1 MKRYYI
7 TTPIYYVNS
16 VPHIGTALTTIVAD
30 ACARFQK
37 RRGRTVYFLTGTDEN
52 APKVHRVAGERGV
65 PTQQFVDEMAAEFE
79 RTWQALHIEYD
90 IFIRTTEDRHKRVVT
105 EVFRKLLQQGDI
117 YLGAYQ
123 GWYCVSCETFFAS
136 SKVDESRTCPDCGK
150 PLEWRD
156 EPCYYFRLSKY
167 ESRLKE
173 HFAAHPRFIEPEV
186 RRNETL
192 GFIAEGLQDIAVTR
206 TGTDWGVEVPVSV
219 LDLEYG
225 DIDTSIAN
233 TTAILSDQF
242 LRFRRPSPDS
252 PRQYFISIPRE
263 NMRIYVWF
271 DALLNYLTATGWLE
285 REDYTDTWPPDLQL
299 MGKDILPRF
308 HATIWPAML
317 MALDLP
323 LPERLYGHGWWIVN
337 KQKMSK
343 SLGNV
348 YAPLEVVQSLAGAS
362 GCETPYAVDAFR
374 YYMLR
379 EMPTDTDAEFS
390 LEGLE
395 TRYNGDL
402 ANDLGNMLHRTLS
415 MMHRYFGGRVPAGG
429 ARVDAGL
436 ADLFAQQA
444 ARVTEAYEAVDFPRG
459 LREAWQIIGAV
470 NRYYDEQAPWTLMKQ
485 GSTARAGQVLYAGLI
500 AARLLS
506 ALVEPAMPQV
516 AREIARQLGIG
527 EAPAWSEATAM
538 DALPAGHTLQEPKP
552 IFPRLQAK
560 TEPKQPSAPA
570 PTPEPPTQG
579 ATTMQDTITID
590 DFKRLQIRIAT
601 ITAAEPVPKST
612 KLLKLTLDV
621 GGETRTIVAG
631 IAEDYTPDQ
640 LVGKQIP
647 VLVNLQ
653 PALIRGIVL
662 EGMMLAA
669 DVDGRAVLLHPDR
682 EVPSGSTVR

>member
-37 RRGRTVYFLTGTDEN
+37 RRGRMVYFLTGTDEN
-52 APKVHRVAGERGV
+52 APKVHRVAQERGV

-90 IFIRTTEDRHKRVVT
+90 VFIRTTEARHKRVVT
-105 EVFRKLLQQGDI
+105 EVFRRLVRQGDI
-117 YLGAYQ
+117 YKGSYQ

-136 SKVDESRTCPDCGK
+136 SKVDETRACPDCGK

-156 EPCYYFRLSKY
+156 EPCYYFRLSAY

-173 HFAAHPRFIEPEV
+173 HFGANPRFIEPEV

-206 TGTDWGVEVPVSV
+206 TGTDWGVPVPDDPASGVV
-219 LDLEYG
+219 
-225 DIDTSIAN
+225 
-233 TTAILSDQF
+233 
-242 LRFRRPSPDS
+242 
-252 PRQYFISIPRE
+252 
-263 NMRIYVWF
+263 YVWF

-285 REDYTDTWPPDLQL
+285 RDDYTDIWPPDLQL

-348 YAPLEVVQSLAGAS
+348 YAPLEVAQSLAEAA

-379 EMPTDTDAEFS
+379 EMPTDSDAEFS

-415 MMHRYFGGRVPAGG
+415 MMHRYFGGRVPEGG

-436 ADLFAQQA
+436 ADLFVQQS

-485 GSTARAGQVLYAGLI
+485 GNTERAGQVLYAGLI
-500 AARLLS
+500 AARLLC

-516 AREIARQLGIG
+516 AREIARQLGVG
-527 EAPAWSEATAM
+527 EAPPWNDATAM
-538 DALPAGHTLQEPKP
+538 DALPAGHALQEPKP

-560 TEPKQPSAPA
+560 AEPKQP
-570 PTPEPPTQG
+570 PTPTPQPEPPQQG
-579 ATTMQDTITID
+579 ATTMQDAITID

-601 ITAAEPVPKST
+601 VTAAEPVPKST

-631 IAEDYTPDQ
+631 IAEDYAPDQ

-653 PALIRGIVL
+653 PALIRGIVS

-669 DVDGRAVLLHPDR
+669 DVDGKAVLLHPDR
-682 EVPSGSTVR
+682 EVPSGSGVR

>member
-37 RRGRTVYFLTGTDEN
+37 RRGRRVYFLTGTDEN
-52 APKVHRVAGERGV
+52 APKVHRVAQERGI

-90 IFIRTTEDRHKRVVT
+90 VFIRTTEARHKRVVT
-105 EVFRKLLQQGDI
+105 EVFRRLLQQGDI

-136 SKVDESRTCPDCGK
+136 SKVDETRACPDCGK

-156 EPCYYFRLSKY
+156 EPCYYFRLSAY

-173 HFAAHPRFIEPEV
+173 HFGANPRFIEPEV

-206 TGTDWGVEVPVSV
+206 TGTDWGVPVPDDPASGVV
-219 LDLEYG
+219 
-225 DIDTSIAN
+225 
-233 TTAILSDQF
+233 
-242 LRFRRPSPDS
+242 
-252 PRQYFISIPRE
+252 
-263 NMRIYVWF
+263 YVWF

-285 REDYTDTWPPDLQL
+285 RDDYTDTWPPDLQL

-348 YAPLEVVQSLAGAS
+348 YAPLEVAQSLAEAA

-379 EMPTDTDAEFS
+379 EMPTDSDAEFS

-415 MMHRYFGGRVPAGG
+415 MMHRYFGGRVPEGG

-436 ADLFAQQA
+436 ADLFVQQA

-485 GSTARAGQVLYAGLI
+485 GNTERAGQVLYAGLI

-516 AREIARQLGIG
+516 AREIARQLGVG
-527 EAPAWSEATAM
+527 EAPPWNDATAM
-538 DALPAGHTLQEPKP
+538 DALPAGHALQEPKP

-560 TEPKQPSAPA
+560 AEPKQPPAPA
-570 PTPEPPTQG
+570 PEPPQQG
-579 ATTMQDTITID
+579 ATTMQDAITID

-631 IAEDYTPDQ
+631 IAEDYAPDQ

-653 PALIRGIVL
+653 PALIRGIVS

-669 DVDGRAVLLHPDR
+669 DVDGKAVLLHPDR
-682 EVPSGSTVR
+682 EVPSGSGVR

>member
-37 RRGRTVYFLTGTDEN
+37 RRGRRVYFLTGTDEN
-52 APKVHRVAGERGV
+52 APKVHRVAQERGV

-90 IFIRTTEDRHKRVVT
+90 VFIRTTEDRHKRVVT
-105 EVFRKLLQQGDI
+105 EVFRRLVRQGDI
-117 YLGAYQ
+117 YKGSYQ

-136 SKVDESRTCPDCGK
+136 SKVDETRACPDCGK

-206 TGTDWGVEVPVSV
+206 TGTDWGVPVPDDPASGVV
-219 LDLEYG
+219 
-225 DIDTSIAN
+225 
-233 TTAILSDQF
+233 
-242 LRFRRPSPDS
+242 
-252 PRQYFISIPRE
+252 
-263 NMRIYVWF
+263 YVWF

-285 REDYTDTWPPDLQL
+285 RDDYTDTWPPDLQL

-348 YAPLEVVQSLAGAS
+348 YAPLEVVQSLAAAS

-379 EMPTDTDAEFS
+379 EMPTDSDAEFS

-415 MMHRYFGGRVPAGG
+415 MMHRYFGGRVPDG

-444 ARVTEAYEAVDFPRG
+444 ARVTEAYEAVDYPRG

-485 GSTARAGQVLYAGLI
+485 GDTARAGQVLYAGLI

-506 ALVEPAMPQV
+506 ALVEPAMPRV

-527 EAPAWSEATAM
+527 EPPAWSDATAM
-538 DALPAGHTLQEPKP
+538 DALPAGHTLQEPTP

-560 TEPKQPSAPA
+560 AEPKQP
-570 PTPEPPTQG
+570 PTPTPQPEPPQQG
-579 ATTMQDTITID
+579 ATTMQDAITID

-601 ITAAEPVPKST
+601 VTAAEPVPKST

-631 IAEDYTPDQ
+631 IAEDYAPDQ

-653 PALIRGIVL
+653 PALIRGIVS

>member
-37 RRGRTVYFLTGTDEN
+37 RRGRRVYFLTGTDEN
-52 APKVHRVAGERGV
+52 APKVHRVAGERGI

-79 RTWQALHIEYD
+79 RIWQALHIEYD
-90 IFIRTTEDRHKRVVT
+90 VFIRTTEDRHKSVVM
-105 EVFRKLLQQGDI
+105 EVFHRLVRQGDI
-117 YLGAYQ
+117 YKGSYQ

-136 SKVDESRTCPDCGK
+136 SKVGESRTCPDCGK

-167 ESRLKE
+167 ESRLKA
-173 HFAAHPRFIEPEV
+173 HLAANPRFIEPEV

-206 TGTDWGVEVPVSV
+206 TGTDWGVPVPDDPASGVV
-219 LDLEYG
+219 
-225 DIDTSIAN
+225 
-233 TTAILSDQF
+233 
-242 LRFRRPSPDS
+242 
-252 PRQYFISIPRE
+252 
-263 NMRIYVWF
+263 YVWF

-285 REDYTDTWPPDLQL
+285 RDDYTDTWPPDLQL

-348 YAPLEVVQSLAGAS
+348 YAPLEVVQSLAAAS

-379 EMPTDTDAEFS
+379 EMPTDSDAEFS

-415 MMHRYFGGRVPAGG
+415 MMHRYFGGRVPDG

-444 ARVTEAYEAVDFPRG
+444 ARVTEAYEAVDYPRG

-485 GSTARAGQVLYAGLI
+485 GDTARAGQVLYAGLI
-500 AARLLS
+500 AARLLC

-527 EAPAWSEATAM
+527 EPPAWSDATAM
-538 DALPAGHTLQEPKP
+538 DALPAGHTLQEPTP

-560 TEPKQPSAPA
+560 AEPKQP
-570 PTPEPPTQG
+570 PTPTPQPEPPQQG
-579 ATTMQDTITID
+579 ATTMQDAITID

-601 ITAAEPVPKST
+601 VTAAEPVPKST

-653 PALIRGIVL
+653 PALIRGIVS

>member
-37 RRGRTVYFLTGTDEN
+37 RRGRMVYFLTGTDEN
-52 APKVHRVAGERGV
+52 APKVHRVAQERGI
-65 PTQQFVDEMAAEFE
+65 PTQQFVDEMAEVFK

-90 IFIRTTEDRHKRVVT
+90 VFIRTTEERHKRVVT
-105 EVFRKLLQQGDI
+105 EVFRRLLQQGDI
-117 YLGAYQ
+117 YLGTYQ

-136 SKVDESRTCPDCGK
+136 SKVGESRTCPDCGK

-173 HFAAHPRFIEPEV
+173 HIAANPHFIEPEV

-206 TGTDWGVEVPVSV
+206 TGTDWGVPVPDDPASGVV
-219 LDLEYG
+219 
-225 DIDTSIAN
+225 
-233 TTAILSDQF
+233 
-242 LRFRRPSPDS
+242 
-252 PRQYFISIPRE
+252 
-263 NMRIYVWF
+263 YVWF

-285 REDYTDTWPPDLQL
+285 RDDYTDTWPPDLQL

-348 YAPLEVVQSLAGAS
+348 YAPLEVVQSLAAAS

-379 EMPTDTDAEFS
+379 EMPTDSDAEFS

-415 MMHRYFGGRVPAGG
+415 MMHRYFGGRVPEGG

-436 ADLFAQQA
+436 ADLFVQQA

-485 GSTARAGQVLYAGLI
+485 GNTARAGQVLYAGLV

-527 EAPAWSEATAM
+527 EVPTWNDATAM
-538 DALPAGHTLQEPKP
+538 DALPAGHALQEPKP
-552 IFPRLQAK
+552 IFPRLHAK
-560 TEPKQPSAPA
+560 AEPKQPPTPA
-570 PTPEPPTQG
+570 PQPKPSQQG
-579 ATTMQDTITID
+579 ATTMQDTITLD
-590 DFKRLQIRIAT
+590 EFKRLQIRIAT
-601 ITAAEPVPKST
+601 VTAAEPVPKST

-631 IAEDYTPDQ
+631 IAEDYAPDQ

-653 PALIRGIVL
+653 PALIRGVVS

-682 EVPSGSTVR
+682 EVPSGSIVR

>member
-16 VPHIGTALTTIVAD
+16 APHIGTALTTIVAD

-37 RRGRTVYFLTGTDEN
+37 RRGRAVYFLTGTDEN
-52 APKVHRVAGERGV
+52 APKVHRVAQERGV
-65 PTQQFVDEMAAEFE
+65 PTQQFVDEMAEVFQ

-90 IFIRTTEDRHKRVVT
+90 VFIRTTEERHKRVVT
-105 EVFRKLLQQGDI
+105 EVFRRLLQQGDI
-117 YLGAYQ
+117 YLGTYQ

-136 SKVDESRTCPDCGK
+136 SKVGESRACPDCGK

-156 EPCYYFRLSKY
+156 EPCYYFRLSAY

-206 TGTDWGVEVPVSV
+206 TGTDWGVPVPDDPASGVV
-219 LDLEYG
+219 
-225 DIDTSIAN
+225 
-233 TTAILSDQF
+233 
-242 LRFRRPSPDS
+242 
-252 PRQYFISIPRE
+252 
-263 NMRIYVWF
+263 YVWF

-285 REDYTDTWPPDLQL
+285 REGYTDTWPPDLQL

-348 YAPLEVVQSLAGAS
+348 YAPLEVVQSLAEAA

-379 EMPTDTDAEFS
+379 EMPTDSDAEFS

-415 MMHRYFGGRVPAGG
+415 MMHRYFGGRVPDN

-436 ADLFAQQA
+436 ADLFVQQA

-459 LREAWQIIGAV
+459 LREAWQIVSAV

-485 GSTARAGQVLYAGLI
+485 GNTARAGQVLYAGLI

-527 EAPAWSEATAM
+527 NVPTWSEATAM
-538 DALPAGHTLQEPKP
+538 DALPTGHALQEPKP

-560 TEPKQPSAPA
+560 ATPKQPPA
-570 PTPEPPTQG
+570 PMPAPEPTTQG

-631 IAEDYTPDQ
+631 IAEDYAPDQ

-653 PALIRGIVL
+653 PALIRGIVS

-669 DVDGRAVLLHPDR
+669 DVDGKAVLLHPDR

>member
-37 RRGRTVYFLTGTDEN
+37 RRGRLVYFLTGTDEN
-52 APKVHRVAGERGV
+52 APKVHRVAQERGI

-90 IFIRTTEDRHKRVVT
+90 VFIRTTEDRHKRVVT
-105 EVFRKLLQQGDI
+105 EVFRRLVRQGDI

-136 SKVDESRTCPDCGK
+136 SKVDETRACPDCGK

-156 EPCYYFRLSKY
+156 EPCYYFRLSAY

-173 HFAAHPRFIEPEV
+173 HFGANPRFIEPEV

-206 TGTDWGVEVPVSV
+206 TGTDWGVPVPDDPASGVV
-219 LDLEYG
+219 
-225 DIDTSIAN
+225 
-233 TTAILSDQF
+233 
-242 LRFRRPSPDS
+242 
-252 PRQYFISIPRE
+252 
-263 NMRIYVWF
+263 YVWF

-285 REDYTDTWPPDLQL
+285 RDDYTDTWPPDLQL

-348 YAPLEVVQSLAGAS
+348 YAPLEVVQSLAAAS

-379 EMPTDTDAEFS
+379 EMPTDSDAEFS

-415 MMHRYFGGRVPAGG
+415 MMHRYFGGRVPDG

-485 GSTARAGQVLYAGLI
+485 GNTERAGQVLYTGLI

-516 AREIARQLGIG
+516 AREIARQLGVG
-527 EAPAWSEATAM
+527 EVPTWNEATAM

-560 TEPKQPSAPA
+560 AEPKQPPAPT

-631 IAEDYTPDQ
+631 IAEDYAPDQ

-653 PALIRGIVL
+653 PALIRGIVS

-669 DVDGRAVLLHPDR
+669 DVDGKAVLLHPDR
-682 EVPSGSTVR
+682 EVPSGSGVR

>member
-37 RRGRTVYFLTGTDEN
+37 RRGRMVYFLTGTDEN
-52 APKVHRVAGERGV
+52 APKVHRVAQERGI

-90 IFIRTTEDRHKRVVT
+90 VFIRTTEDRHKRVVT
-105 EVFRKLLQQGDI
+105 EVFKRLRDKGDI
-117 YLGAYQ
+117 YLGSYQ

-136 SKVDESRTCPDCGK
+136 SKVGESRTCPDCGK

-156 EPCYYFRLSKY
+156 EPCYYFRLSAY
-167 ESRLKE
+167 ESRLKA
-173 HFAAHPRFIEPEV
+173 HLAANPRFIEPEV

-206 TGTDWGVEVPVSV
+206 TGTDWGVPVPDDPASGVV
-219 LDLEYG
+219 
-225 DIDTSIAN
+225 
-233 TTAILSDQF
+233 
-242 LRFRRPSPDS
+242 
-252 PRQYFISIPRE
+252 
-263 NMRIYVWF
+263 YVWF

-285 REDYTDTWPPDLQL
+285 RDDYTDTWPPDLQL

-348 YAPLEVVQSLAGAS
+348 YAPLEVVQSLAAAS

-379 EMPTDTDAEFS
+379 EMPTDSDAEFS

-436 ADLFAQQA
+436 ADLFVQQA

-470 NRYYDEQAPWTLMKQ
+470 NRYYDEQAPWTLVKQ
-485 GSTARAGQVLYAGLI
+485 GDTARAGQVLYAGLI

-527 EAPAWSEATAM
+527 EPPSWNNATAM
-538 DALPAGHTLQEPKP
+538 DALPVGHALQEPKP
-552 IFPRLQAK
+552 IFPRLHAK
-560 TEPKQPSAPA
+560 AEPNQPPA
-570 PTPEPPTQG
+570 PTPEAPKQG

-653 PALIRGIVL
+653 PALIRGVVS

-682 EVPSGSTVR
+682 EVPSGSIVR

>member
-37 RRGRTVYFLTGTDEN
+37 RRGRRVYFLTGTDEN
-52 APKVHRVAGERGV
+52 APKVHRVAGERGI

-90 IFIRTTEDRHKRVVT
+90 VFIRTTEDRHKRVVT
-105 EVFRKLLQQGDI
+105 EVFRRLVRQGDI

-136 SKVDESRTCPDCGK
+136 SKVGESRTCPDCGK

-156 EPCYYFRLSKY
+156 EPCYYFRLSAY

-173 HFAAHPRFIEPEV
+173 HIAANPHFIEPEV

-206 TGTDWGVEVPVSV
+206 TGTDWGVPVPDDPASGVV
-219 LDLEYG
+219 
-225 DIDTSIAN
+225 
-233 TTAILSDQF
+233 
-242 LRFRRPSPDS
+242 
-252 PRQYFISIPRE
+252 
-263 NMRIYVWF
+263 YVWF

-285 REDYTDTWPPDLQL
+285 RDDYTDTWPPDLQL

-348 YAPLEVVQSLAGAS
+348 YAPLEVAQSLAEAA

-379 EMPTDTDAEFS
+379 EMPTDSDAEFS

-415 MMHRYFGGRVPAGG
+415 MMHRYFGGRVPEGG

-485 GSTARAGQVLYAGLI
+485 GDTVRAGQVLYAGLI

-516 AREIARQLGIG
+516 AREIARQLGVG
-527 EAPAWSEATAM
+527 EPPPWNDATAM

-560 TEPKQPSAPA
+560 AEPKQP
-570 PTPEPPTQG
+570 PTPTPQPEPPQQG
-579 ATTMQDTITID
+579 ATTMQDAITID

-601 ITAAEPVPKST
+601 VTAAEPVPKST

-631 IAEDYTPDQ
+631 IAEDYAPDQ

-653 PALIRGIVL
+653 PALIRGIVS

-669 DVDGRAVLLHPDR
+669 DVDGKAVLLHPDR
-682 EVPSGSTVR
+682 EVPSGSGVR

>member
-37 RRGRTVYFLTGTDEN
+37 RRGRRVYFLTGTDEN

-90 IFIRTTEDRHKRVVT
+90 VFIRTTEDRHKRVVT
-105 EVFRKLLQQGDI
+105 EVFRRLVRQGDI
-117 YLGAYQ
+117 YKGSYQ

-156 EPCYYFRLSKY
+156 EPCYYFRLSAY
-167 ESRLKE
+167 ESRLKA
-173 HFAAHPRFIEPEV
+173 HLAANPRFIEPEV

-206 TGTDWGVEVPVSV
+206 TGTDWGVPVPDDPASGVV
-219 LDLEYG
+219 
-225 DIDTSIAN
+225 
-233 TTAILSDQF
+233 
-242 LRFRRPSPDS
+242 
-252 PRQYFISIPRE
+252 
-263 NMRIYVWF
+263 YVWF

-285 REDYTDTWPPDLQL
+285 RDDYTDTWPPDLQL

-348 YAPLEVVQSLAGAS
+348 YAPLEVVQSLAAAS

-379 EMPTDTDAEFS
+379 EMPTDSDAEFS

-415 MMHRYFGGRVPAGG
+415 MMHRYFGGRVPEGG

-444 ARVTEAYEAVDFPRG
+444 ARVTEAYEAVDYPRG
-459 LREAWQIIGAV
+459 LREAWQIISAV

-485 GSTARAGQVLYAGLI
+485 GDTARAGQVLYAGLI

-527 EAPAWSEATAM
+527 EPPAWSDATAM
-538 DALPAGHTLQEPKP
+538 DALPVGHTLQEPTP

-560 TEPKQPSAPA
+560 AEPKQP
-570 PTPEPPTQG
+570 PTPTPQPEPPQQG
-579 ATTMQDTITID
+579 ATTMQDAITID

-601 ITAAEPVPKST
+601 VTAAEPVPKST

-631 IAEDYTPDQ
+631 IAEDYAPDQ

-653 PALIRGIVL
+653 PALIRGIVS

>member
-37 RRGRTVYFLTGTDEN
+37 RRGRRVYFLTGTDEN
-52 APKVHRVAGERGV
+52 APKVHRVAQERGI

-90 IFIRTTEDRHKRVVT
+90 VFIRTTEDRHKRVVT
-105 EVFRKLLQQGDI
+105 EVFRRLVRQGDI
-117 YLGAYQ
+117 YKGSYQ

-206 TGTDWGVEVPVSV
+206 TGTDWGVPVPDDPASGVV
-219 LDLEYG
+219 
-225 DIDTSIAN
+225 
-233 TTAILSDQF
+233 
-242 LRFRRPSPDS
+242 
-252 PRQYFISIPRE
+252 
-263 NMRIYVWF
+263 YVWF

-285 REDYTDTWPPDLQL
+285 RDDYTDTWPPDLQL

-348 YAPLEVVQSLAGAS
+348 YAPLEVVQSLAAAS

-379 EMPTDTDAEFS
+379 EMPTDSDAEFS

-415 MMHRYFGGRVPAGG
+415 MMHRYFGGRVPDG

-444 ARVTEAYEAVDFPRG
+444 ARVTEAYEAVDYPRG

-485 GSTARAGQVLYAGLI
+485 GDTVRAGQVLYAGLI

-527 EAPAWSEATAM
+527 EPPAWNDATAM

-560 TEPKQPSAPA
+560 AEPKQPPA
-570 PTPEPPTQG
+570 PPTQPEPSQQG
-579 ATTMQDTITID
+579 ATTMQDAITID

-601 ITAAEPVPKST
+601 VTAAEPVPKST

-631 IAEDYTPDQ
+631 IAEDYAPDQ

-653 PALIRGIVL
+653 PALIRGIVS

>member
-37 RRGRTVYFLTGTDEN
+37 RRGRMVYFLTGTDEN
-52 APKVHRVAGERGV
+52 APKVHRVAQERGI

-90 IFIRTTEDRHKRVVT
+90 VFIRTTEDRHKSVVM
-105 EVFRKLLQQGDI
+105 EVFHRLVRQGDI
-117 YLGAYQ
+117 YKGSYQ

-136 SKVDESRTCPDCGK
+136 SKVGESRTCPDCGK

-156 EPCYYFRLSKY
+156 EPCYYFRLSAY

-173 HFAAHPRFIEPEV
+173 HIAANPHFIEPEV

-206 TGTDWGVEVPVSV
+206 TGTDWGVPVPDDPASGVV
-219 LDLEYG
+219 
-225 DIDTSIAN
+225 
-233 TTAILSDQF
+233 
-242 LRFRRPSPDS
+242 
-252 PRQYFISIPRE
+252 
-263 NMRIYVWF
+263 YVWF

-285 REDYTDTWPPDLQL
+285 RDDYTDTWPPDLQL

-317 MALDLP
+317 MALGLP

-348 YAPLEVVQSLAGAS
+348 YAPLEVVQSLAAAS

-379 EMPTDTDAEFS
+379 EMPTDSDAEFS

-415 MMHRYFGGRVPAGG
+415 MMHRYFGGRVPEGG

-436 ADLFAQQA
+436 ADLFVQQA
-444 ARVTEAYEAVDFPRG
+444 ACVTEAYEAVDFPRG

-485 GSTARAGQVLYAGLI
+485 GNTARAGQVLYAGLV

-527 EAPAWSEATAM
+527 EVPTWNDATAM
-538 DALPAGHTLQEPKP
+538 DALPAGHALQEPKP
-552 IFPRLQAK
+552 IFPRLHAK
-560 TEPKQPSAPA
+560 AEPKQPPTPA
-570 PTPEPPTQG
+570 PQPKPSQQG
-579 ATTMQDTITID
+579 ATTMQDTITLD
-590 DFKRLQIRIAT
+590 EFKRLQIRIAT

-631 IAEDYTPDQ
+631 IAEDYAPDQ

-653 PALIRGIVL
+653 PALIRGVVS

-682 EVPSGSTVR
+682 EVPSGSIVR

>member
-37 RRGRTVYFLTGTDEN
+37 RRGRRVYFLTGTDEN
-52 APKVHRVAGERGV
+52 APKVHRVAQERGV

-90 IFIRTTEDRHKRVVT
+90 VFIRTTEARHKRVVT
-105 EVFRKLLQQGDI
+105 EVFRRLVRQGDI
-117 YLGAYQ
+117 YKGSYQ

-136 SKVDESRTCPDCGK
+136 SKVGESRTCPDCGK

-156 EPCYYFRLSKY
+156 EPCYYFRLSAY

-173 HFAAHPRFIEPEV
+173 HFGANPRFIEPEV

-206 TGTDWGVEVPVSV
+206 TGTDWGVPVPDDPASGVV
-219 LDLEYG
+219 
-225 DIDTSIAN
+225 
-233 TTAILSDQF
+233 
-242 LRFRRPSPDS
+242 
-252 PRQYFISIPRE
+252 
-263 NMRIYVWF
+263 YVWF

-285 REDYTDTWPPDLQL
+285 RDDYTDTWPPDLQL

-348 YAPLEVVQSLAGAS
+348 YAPLEVVQSLAAAS

-379 EMPTDTDAEFS
+379 EMPTDSDAEFS

-415 MMHRYFGGRVPAGG
+415 MMHRYFGGRVPDG

-444 ARVTEAYEAVDFPRG
+444 ARVTEAYEAVDYPRG

-485 GSTARAGQVLYAGLI
+485 GDTARAGQVLYAGLI

-527 EAPAWSEATAM
+527 EPPAWSDATAM
-538 DALPAGHTLQEPKP
+538 DALPAGHTLQEPTP

-560 TEPKQPSAPA
+560 AEPKQP
-570 PTPEPPTQG
+570 PTPTPQPEPPQQG
-579 ATTMQDTITID
+579 ATTMQDAITID

-601 ITAAEPVPKST
+601 VTAAEPVPKST

-653 PALIRGIVL
+653 PALIRGIVS

>member
-52 APKVHRVAGERGV
+52 APKVHRVAQERGI

-90 IFIRTTEDRHKRVVT
+90 VFIRTTEDRHKRVVT
-105 EVFRKLLQQGDI
+105 EVFRRLRDKGDI
-117 YLGAYQ
+117 YLGSYQ

-136 SKVDESRTCPDCGK
+136 SKVGDSRTCLDCGK

-156 EPCYYFRLSKY
+156 EPCYYFRLSAY

-173 HFAAHPRFIEPEV
+173 HLTAHPRFIEPEV

-206 TGTDWGVEVPVSV
+206 TGTDWGVPVPDDPASGVV
-219 LDLEYG
+219 
-225 DIDTSIAN
+225 
-233 TTAILSDQF
+233 
-242 LRFRRPSPDS
+242 
-252 PRQYFISIPRE
+252 
-263 NMRIYVWF
+263 YVWF

-285 REDYTDTWPPDLQL
+285 RDDYTDIWPPDLQL

-348 YAPLEVVQSLAGAS
+348 YAPLEVAQSLAEAA

-374 YYMLR
+374 YYVLR
-379 EMPTDTDAEFS
+379 EMPTDSDAEFS

-415 MMHRYFGGRVPAGG
+415 MMHRYFGGRIPDG

-470 NRYYDEQAPWTLMKQ
+470 NRYYDEQAPWTLIKH
-485 GSTARAGQVLYAGLI
+485 GNTERAGQVLYAGLI

-527 EAPAWSEATAM
+527 EPPAWNDATAM
-538 DALPAGHTLQEPKP
+538 DALPAGHVLQEPKP
-552 IFPRLQAK
+552 VFPRLQAK
-560 TEPKQPSAPA
+560 TTPKQTPA
-570 PTPEPPTQG
+570 PPPQPEPPTQG

-601 ITAAEPVPKST
+601 VTAAEPVPKST

-653 PALIRGIVL
+653 PALIRGIVS

-669 DVDGRAVLLHPDR
+669 DVDGKAVLLHPDR
-682 EVPSGSTVR
+682 EVPSGSGVR

>member
-16 VPHIGTALTTIVAD
+16 SPHIGTALTTIVAD

-65 PTQQFVDEMAAEFE
+65 PTQQFVDEMAEVFK
-79 RTWQALHIEYD
+79 RTWQALHIGYD
-90 IFIRTTEDRHKRVVT
+90 VFIRTTEERHKRVVT
-105 EVFRKLLQQGDI
+105 EVFRRLRDKGDI
-117 YLGAYQ
+117 YLGSYQ
-123 GWYCVSCETFFAS
+123 GWYCISCETFFAS

-156 EPCYYFRLSKY
+156 EPCYYFRLSAY

-173 HFAAHPRFIEPEV
+173 HIAANPRFIEPEV

-206 TGTDWGVEVPVSV
+206 TGTDWGVPVPDDPEGGVV
-219 LDLEYG
+219 
-225 DIDTSIAN
+225 
-233 TTAILSDQF
+233 
-242 LRFRRPSPDS
+242 
-252 PRQYFISIPRE
+252 
-263 NMRIYVWF
+263 YVWF

-285 REDYTDTWPPDLQL
+285 RDDYTDTWPPDLQL

-348 YAPLEVVQSLAGAS
+348 YAPLEVVQSLAEAA

-379 EMPTDTDAEFS
+379 EMPTDSDAEFS

-415 MMHRYFGGRVPAGG
+415 MMHRYFGGRVPDN
-429 ARVDAGL
+429 ARVDAAL

-459 LREAWQIIGAV
+459 LREAWQIISAV

-485 GSTARAGQVLYAGLI
+485 GNTARAGQVLYAGLI

-527 EAPAWSEATAM
+527 EVPTWSEATAM
-538 DALPAGHTLQEPKP
+538 DALPTGHALQEPKP

-560 TEPKQPSAPA
+560 ATPKQPPA
-570 PTPEPPTQG
+570 PMPAPEPTTQG

-631 IAEDYTPDQ
+631 IAEDYAPDQ

-653 PALIRGIVL
+653 PALIRGIVS

-669 DVDGRAVLLHPDR
+669 DVDGKAVLLHPDR

>member
-37 RRGRTVYFLTGTDEN
+37 RRGRMVYFLTGTDEN
-52 APKVHRVAGERGV
+52 APKVHRVAQERGV

-90 IFIRTTEDRHKRVVT
+90 IFIRTTEARHKRVVT
-105 EVFRKLLQQGDI
+105 EVFRRLLQQGDI

-136 SKVDESRTCPDCGK
+136 SKVDETRACPDCGK

-156 EPCYYFRLSKY
+156 EPCYYFRLSAY

-173 HFAAHPRFIEPEV
+173 HFGANPRFIEPEV

-206 TGTDWGVEVPVSV
+206 TGTDWGVPVPDDPASGVV
-219 LDLEYG
+219 
-225 DIDTSIAN
+225 
-233 TTAILSDQF
+233 
-242 LRFRRPSPDS
+242 
-252 PRQYFISIPRE
+252 
-263 NMRIYVWF
+263 YVWF

-285 REDYTDTWPPDLQL
+285 RDDYTDTWPPDLQL

-348 YAPLEVVQSLAGAS
+348 YAPLEVAQSLADAA

-379 EMPTDTDAEFS
+379 EMPTDSDAEFS

-415 MMHRYFGGRVPAGG
+415 MMHRYFGGRVPEGG

-436 ADLFAQQA
+436 ADLFVQQA

-485 GSTARAGQVLYAGLI
+485 GNTERAGQVLYAGLI

-516 AREIARQLGIG
+516 AREIARQLGVG
-527 EAPAWSEATAM
+527 EAPPWNDATAM
-538 DALPAGHTLQEPKP
+538 DALPAGHALQEPKP
-552 IFPRLQAK
+552 IFPRLQTKA
-560 TEPKQPSAPA
+560 EPKQPPAPA
-570 PTPEPPTQG
+570 PEPPTQG

-601 ITAAEPVPKST
+601 VTAAEPVPKST

-631 IAEDYTPDQ
+631 IAEDYAPDQ

-653 PALIRGIVL
+653 PALIRGIVS

-669 DVDGRAVLLHPDR
+669 DVDGKAVLLHPDR
-682 EVPSGSTVR
+682 EVPSGSGVR

>member
-37 RRGRTVYFLTGTDEN
+37 RRGRAVYFLTGTDEN

-90 IFIRTTEDRHKRVVT
+90 VFIRTTEDRHKRVVT
-105 EVFRKLLQQGDI
+105 EVFKRLRDKGDI
-117 YLGAYQ
+117 YLGSYQ

-136 SKVDESRTCPDCGK
+136 SKVGESRTCPDCGK

-167 ESRLKE
+167 ESRLKA
-173 HFAAHPRFIEPEV
+173 HLAANPRFIEPEV

-206 TGTDWGVEVPVSV
+206 TGTDWGVPVPDDPASGVV
-219 LDLEYG
+219 
-225 DIDTSIAN
+225 
-233 TTAILSDQF
+233 
-242 LRFRRPSPDS
+242 
-252 PRQYFISIPRE
+252 
-263 NMRIYVWF
+263 YVWF

-285 REDYTDTWPPDLQL
+285 RDDYTDTWPPDLQL

-348 YAPLEVVQSLAGAS
+348 YAPLEVAQSLADAA

-379 EMPTDTDAEFS
+379 EMPTDSDAEFS

-415 MMHRYFGGRVPAGG
+415 MMHRYFGGRVPDG

-444 ARVTEAYEAVDFPRG
+444 ARVMEAYEAVDFPRG

-470 NRYYDEQAPWTLMKQ
+470 NRYYDEQSPWTLMKQ
-485 GSTARAGQVLYAGLI
+485 GDTARAGQVLYAGLI

-527 EAPAWSEATAM
+527 EPPAWSDATAM
-538 DALPAGHTLQEPKP
+538 DALPAGHMLREPKP

-560 TEPKQPSAPA
+560 AEPKQPPA
-570 PTPEPPTQG
+570 PTPQPEPPQQG
-579 ATTMQDTITID
+579 ATTMQDAITID

-601 ITAAEPVPKST
+601 VTAAEPVPKST

-653 PALIRGIVL
+653 PALIRGIVS

>member
-37 RRGRTVYFLTGTDEN
+37 RRGRMVYFLTGTDEN

-105 EVFRKLLQQGDI
+105 EVFRRLRDKGDI
-117 YLGAYQ
+117 YLGSYQ

-136 SKVDESRTCPDCGK
+136 SKVDETRACPDCGK

-206 TGTDWGVEVPVSV
+206 TGTDWGVPVPDDPASGVV
-219 LDLEYG
+219 
-225 DIDTSIAN
+225 
-233 TTAILSDQF
+233 
-242 LRFRRPSPDS
+242 
-252 PRQYFISIPRE
+252 
-263 NMRIYVWF
+263 YVWF

-285 REDYTDTWPPDLQL
+285 RDDYTDTWPPDLQL

-348 YAPLEVVQSLAGAS
+348 YAPLEVVQSLAAAS

-379 EMPTDTDAEFS
+379 EMPTDSDAEFS

-415 MMHRYFGGRVPAGG
+415 MMHRYFGGRVPEGG

-436 ADLFAQQA
+436 ADLFAHQA

-485 GSTARAGQVLYAGLI
+485 GDTARAGQVLYAGLI
-500 AARLLS
+500 AARLLC

-527 EAPAWSEATAM
+527 EPPAWSDATAM
-538 DALPAGHTLQEPKP
+538 DALPAGHTLQEPTP

-560 TEPKQPSAPA
+560 AEPKQP
-570 PTPEPPTQG
+570 PTPTPQPEPPQQG
-579 ATTMQDTITID
+579 ATTMHDAITID

-631 IAEDYTPDQ
+631 IAEDYAPDQ

-653 PALIRGIVL
+653 PALIRGVVS

-682 EVPSGSTVR
+682 EVPSGSIVR

>member
-37 RRGRTVYFLTGTDEN
+37 RRGRMVYFLTGTDEN
-52 APKVHRVAGERGV
+52 APKVHRVAQERGV

-90 IFIRTTEDRHKRVVT
+90 VFIRTTEARHKRVVT
-105 EVFRKLLQQGDI
+105 EVFRRLLQQGDI

-136 SKVDESRTCPDCGK
+136 SKVDETRACPDCGK

-156 EPCYYFRLSKY
+156 EPCYYFRLSAY

-173 HFAAHPRFIEPEV
+173 HFGANPRFIEPEV

-206 TGTDWGVEVPVSV
+206 TGTDWGVPVPDDPASGVV
-219 LDLEYG
+219 
-225 DIDTSIAN
+225 
-233 TTAILSDQF
+233 
-242 LRFRRPSPDS
+242 
-252 PRQYFISIPRE
+252 
-263 NMRIYVWF
+263 YVWF

-285 REDYTDTWPPDLQL
+285 RDDYTDTWPPDLQL

-348 YAPLEVVQSLAGAS
+348 YAPLEVAQSLAEAA

-379 EMPTDTDAEFS
+379 EMPTDSDAEFS

-415 MMHRYFGGRVPAGG
+415 MMHRYFGGRVPDG

-485 GSTARAGQVLYAGLI
+485 GNTERAGQVLYAGLI

-516 AREIARQLGIG
+516 AREIARQLGVG
-527 EAPAWSEATAM
+527 EPPAWSDATAM
-538 DALPAGHTLQEPKP
+538 DALPAGHALQEPKP
-552 IFPRLQAK
+552 IFPRLQTKA
-560 TEPKQPSAPA
+560 EPKQPPAPA
-570 PTPEPPTQG
+570 PEPPTQG
-579 ATTMQDTITID
+579 ATTMQDAITID

-631 IAEDYTPDQ
+631 IAEDYAPDQ

-653 PALIRGIVL
+653 PALIRGIVS

-669 DVDGRAVLLHPDR
+669 DVDGKAVLLHPDR
-682 EVPSGSTVR
+682 EVPSGSGVR

>member
-52 APKVHRVAGERGV
+52 APKVHRVAQERGV

-90 IFIRTTEDRHKRVVT
+90 VFIRTTEDRHKRVVT
-105 EVFRKLLQQGDI
+105 EVFRRLVRQGDI
-117 YLGAYQ
+117 YKGSYQ

-136 SKVDESRTCPDCGK
+136 SKVGESRTCPDCGK

-173 HFAAHPRFIEPEV
+173 HFAANPRFIEPEV

-206 TGTDWGVEVPVSV
+206 TGTDWGVPVPDDPASGVV
-219 LDLEYG
+219 
-225 DIDTSIAN
+225 
-233 TTAILSDQF
+233 
-242 LRFRRPSPDS
+242 
-252 PRQYFISIPRE
+252 
-263 NMRIYVWF
+263 YVWF

-285 REDYTDTWPPDLQL
+285 RDDYTDTWPPDLQL

-317 MALDLP
+317 MALGLP

-348 YAPLEVVQSLAGAS
+348 YAPLEVVQSLAAAS

-379 EMPTDTDAEFS
+379 EMPTDSDAEFS

-415 MMHRYFGGRVPAGG
+415 MMHRYFGGRVPDG

-444 ARVTEAYEAVDFPRG
+444 ARVTEAYEAVDYPRG

-485 GSTARAGQVLYAGLI
+485 GDTARAGQVLYAGLI
-500 AARLLS
+500 AARLLC
-506 ALVEPAMPQV
+506 ALVEPAMPKSPAKSRGNSASANRPLGATP
-516 AREIARQLGIG
+516 ARWTPYPLDTPCKSRNPSSRAC
-527 EAPAWSEATAM
+527 T
-538 DALPAGHTLQEPKP
+538 
-552 IFPRLQAK
+552 
-560 TEPKQPSAPA
+560 PKQSRNSPLRLRPSPNH
-570 PTPEPPTQG
+570 PSKERRPCKTPSPSTTSSDCRYGLRPSLLPSLCPSPP
-579 ATTMQDTITID
+579 
-590 DFKRLQIRIAT
+590 
-601 ITAAEPVPKST
+601 SC
-612 KLLKLTLDV
+612 
-621 GGETRTIVAG
+621 
-631 IAEDYTPDQ
+631 
-640 LVGKQIP
+640 
-647 VLVNLQ
+647 
-653 PALIRGIVL
+653 
-662 EGMMLAA
+662 
-669 DVDGRAVLLHPDR
+669 
-682 EVPSGSTVR
+682 

>member
-52 APKVHRVAGERGV
+52 APKVHRVAQERGI

-90 IFIRTTEDRHKRVVT
+90 VFIRTTEARHKRVVT
-105 EVFRKLLQQGDI
+105 EVFRRLLQQGDI

-136 SKVDESRTCPDCGK
+136 SKVDETRACPDCGK

-173 HFAAHPRFIEPEV
+173 HFGANPRFIEPEV

-206 TGTDWGVEVPVSV
+206 TGTDWGVPVPDDPASGVV
-219 LDLEYG
+219 
-225 DIDTSIAN
+225 
-233 TTAILSDQF
+233 
-242 LRFRRPSPDS
+242 
-252 PRQYFISIPRE
+252 
-263 NMRIYVWF
+263 YVWF

-285 REDYTDTWPPDLQL
+285 RDDYTDTWPPDLQL
-299 MGKDILPRF
+299 IGKDILPRF

-348 YAPLEVVQSLAGAS
+348 YAPLEVAQSLAEAA

-379 EMPTDTDAEFS
+379 EMPTDSDAEFS

-415 MMHRYFGGRVPAGG
+415 MMHRYFGGRVPEGG
-429 ARVDAGL
+429 ARVEAGL

-485 GSTARAGQVLYAGLI
+485 GNTERAGQVLYAGLI

-516 AREIARQLGIG
+516 AREIARQLGVG
-527 EAPAWSEATAM
+527 EVPTWNEATAM
-538 DALPAGHTLQEPKP
+538 DALPAGHALQEPKP

-560 TEPKQPSAPA
+560 AEPKQPPAPA
-570 PTPEPPTQG
+570 PEPLTQG

-601 ITAAEPVPKST
+601 VTAAEPVPKST

-631 IAEDYTPDQ
+631 IAEDYAPDQ

-653 PALIRGIVL
+653 PALIRGIVS

>member
-16 VPHIGTALTTIVAD
+16 SPHIGTALTTIVAD

-65 PTQQFVDEMAAEFE
+65 PTQQFVDEMAEVFK
-79 RTWQALHIEYD
+79 RTWQALHIGYD
-90 IFIRTTEDRHKRVVT
+90 VFIRTTEERHKRVVT
-105 EVFRKLLQQGDI
+105 EVFRRLRDKGDI
-117 YLGAYQ
+117 YLGSYQ
-123 GWYCVSCETFFAS
+123 GWYCISCETFFAS
-136 SKVDESRTCPDCGK
+136 SKVDESRACPDCGK

-156 EPCYYFRLSKY
+156 EPCYYFRLSAY

-173 HFAAHPRFIEPEV
+173 HIAAHPRFIEPEV

-206 TGTDWGVEVPVSV
+206 TGTDWGVPVPDDPASGVV
-219 LDLEYG
+219 
-225 DIDTSIAN
+225 
-233 TTAILSDQF
+233 
-242 LRFRRPSPDS
+242 
-252 PRQYFISIPRE
+252 
-263 NMRIYVWF
+263 YVWF

-285 REDYTDTWPPDLQL
+285 RDDYTDTWPPDLQL

-317 MALDLP
+317 MALGLP

-348 YAPLEVVQSLAGAS
+348 YAPLEVVQSLAEAS

-379 EMPTDTDAEFS
+379 EMPTDSDAEFS

-415 MMHRYFGGRVPAGG
+415 MMHRYFGGRVPDN

-436 ADLFAQQA
+436 ADLFVQQA

-459 LREAWQIIGAV
+459 LREAWQIISAV

-485 GSTARAGQVLYAGLI
+485 GNTARAGQVLYAGLI

-516 AREIARQLGIG
+516 ARELARQLGIG
-527 EAPAWSEATAM
+527 NVPTWSEATAM
-538 DALPAGHTLQEPKP
+538 DALPTGHALQEPKP

-560 TEPKQPSAPA
+560 AAPKQPPA
-570 PTPEPPTQG
+570 PTPAPEPTTQG

-631 IAEDYTPDQ
+631 IAEDYAPDQ

-653 PALIRGIVL
+653 PALIRGIVS

-669 DVDGRAVLLHPDR
+669 DVDGKAVLLHPDR

>member
-37 RRGRTVYFLTGTDEN
+37 RRGRRVYFLTGTDEN
-52 APKVHRVAGERGV
+52 APKVHRVAQERGV

-90 IFIRTTEDRHKRVVT
+90 VFIRTTEDRHKRVVT
-105 EVFRKLLQQGDI
+105 EVFRRLVRQGDI
-117 YLGAYQ
+117 YKGSYQ

-156 EPCYYFRLSKY
+156 EPCYYFRLSAY
-167 ESRLKE
+167 ESRLKA
-173 HFAAHPRFIEPEV
+173 HLAANPRFIEPEV

-206 TGTDWGVEVPVSV
+206 TGTDWGVPVPDDPASGVV
-219 LDLEYG
+219 
-225 DIDTSIAN
+225 
-233 TTAILSDQF
+233 
-242 LRFRRPSPDS
+242 
-252 PRQYFISIPRE
+252 
-263 NMRIYVWF
+263 YVWF

-285 REDYTDTWPPDLQL
+285 RDDYTDTWPPDLQL

-348 YAPLEVVQSLAGAS
+348 YAPLEVVQSLAAAS

-379 EMPTDTDAEFS
+379 EMPTDSDAEFS

-415 MMHRYFGGRVPAGG
+415 MMHRYFGGRVPEGG

-485 GSTARAGQVLYAGLI
+485 GNTERAGQVLYAGLI

-516 AREIARQLGIG
+516 AREIARQLGVG
-527 EAPAWSEATAM
+527 EVPTWNEATAM
-538 DALPAGHTLQEPKP
+538 DALPAGHALQEPKP
-552 IFPRLQAK
+552 IFPRLQTKA
-560 TEPKQPSAPA
+560 EPKQPPAPT

-579 ATTMQDTITID
+579 ATTMQDAITID

-601 ITAAEPVPKST
+601 VTAAEPVPKST

-631 IAEDYTPDQ
+631 IAEDYAPDQ

-653 PALIRGIVL
+653 PALIRGIVS

-669 DVDGRAVLLHPDR
+669 DVDGKAVLLHPDR
-682 EVPSGSTVR
+682 EVPSGSGVR

>member
-37 RRGRTVYFLTGTDEN
+37 RRGRRVYFLTGTDEN
-52 APKVHRVAGERGV
+52 APKVHRVAQERGI

-90 IFIRTTEDRHKRVVT
+90 VFIRTTEARHKRVVT
-105 EVFRKLLQQGDI
+105 EVFRRLVRQGDI
-117 YLGAYQ
+117 YKGSYQ

-136 SKVDESRTCPDCGK
+136 SKVDETRACPDCGK

-173 HFAAHPRFIEPEV
+173 HFGANPRFIEPEV

-206 TGTDWGVEVPVSV
+206 TGTDWGVPVPDDPASGVV
-219 LDLEYG
+219 
-225 DIDTSIAN
+225 
-233 TTAILSDQF
+233 
-242 LRFRRPSPDS
+242 
-252 PRQYFISIPRE
+252 
-263 NMRIYVWF
+263 YVWF

-285 REDYTDTWPPDLQL
+285 RDDYTDTWPPDLQL

-348 YAPLEVVQSLAGAS
+348 YAPLEVAQSLAEAA

-379 EMPTDTDAEFS
+379 EMPTDSDAEFS

-415 MMHRYFGGRVPAGG
+415 MMHRYFGGRVPEGG

-485 GSTARAGQVLYAGLI
+485 GNTERAGQVLYAGLI

-516 AREIARQLGIG
+516 AREIARQLGVG
-527 EAPAWSEATAM
+527 EAPSWNDATAM
-538 DALPAGHTLQEPKP
+538 DALLAGHALQEPKP

-560 TEPKQPSAPA
+560 AEPKQPPAPA
-570 PTPEPPTQG
+570 PEPPTQG

-601 ITAAEPVPKST
+601 VTAAEPVPKST

-653 PALIRGIVL
+653 PALIRGIVS

-669 DVDGRAVLLHPDR
+669 DVDGKAVLLHPDR
-682 EVPSGSTVR
+682 EVPSGSGVR

>member
-37 RRGRTVYFLTGTDEN
+37 RRGRRVYFLTGTDEN
-52 APKVHRVAGERGV
+52 APKVHRVAQERGV

-90 IFIRTTEDRHKRVVT
+90 VFIRTTEDRHKRVVT
-105 EVFRKLLQQGDI
+105 EVFRRLVRQGDI
-117 YLGAYQ
+117 YKGSYQ

-136 SKVDESRTCPDCGK
+136 SKVGESRTCPDCGK

-192 GFIAEGLQDIAVTR
+192 GFIADGLQDIAVTR
-206 TGTDWGVEVPVSV
+206 TGTDWGVPVPDDPASGVV
-219 LDLEYG
+219 
-225 DIDTSIAN
+225 
-233 TTAILSDQF
+233 
-242 LRFRRPSPDS
+242 
-252 PRQYFISIPRE
+252 
-263 NMRIYVWF
+263 YVWF

-285 REDYTDTWPPDLQL
+285 RDDYTDTWPPDLQL

-348 YAPLEVVQSLAGAS
+348 YAPLEVVQSLAAAS

-379 EMPTDTDAEFS
+379 EMPTDSDAEFS

-415 MMHRYFGGRVPAGG
+415 MMHRYFGGRVPDG
-429 ARVDAGL
+429 AWVDAGL
-436 ADLFAQQA
+436 ADLFVQQA

-459 LREAWQIIGAV
+459 LREAWQIISAV

-485 GSTARAGQVLYAGLI
+485 GDTARAGQVLYAGLI
-500 AARLLS
+500 AARLLC

-527 EAPAWSEATAM
+527 EPPAWSDATAM
-538 DALPAGHTLQEPKP
+538 DALPAGHTLQEPTP

-560 TEPKQPSAPA
+560 AEPKQP
-570 PTPEPPTQG
+570 PTPTPQPEPPQQG
-579 ATTMQDTITID
+579 ATTMQDAITID

-601 ITAAEPVPKST
+601 VTAAEPVPKST

-653 PALIRGIVL
+653 PALIRGIVS